1 LNLSDLITKSGED
14 VSPSSVSKSTR
25 RRLKRALL
33 GAAPATYLAFR
44 ITHQPLMLLI
54 LPVALTLAYAVAPI
68 TLLSKAS
75 NRRRQVETELPFA
88 STLLTVAANHA
99 PPLTTL
105 RNALNTPSLKQ
116 TSKEYLKIVKHT
128 KLNHLTP
135 AQAANQLANQHP
147 SQRFQA
153 FLRTVSAAERGV
165 GDPYYSLRDHSKAEL
180 ANLSHDTELA
190 TERLGVA
197 SSTVLIAFAVLPLT
211 MLIFAS
217 ITAQPL
223 LIYLATFTAL
233 PAAALVN
240 IIIEQAYPATLRPV
254 SLTPTKKTI
263 VSASLITVLSAFAPL
278 PLYLRV
284 AIALFAAT
292 APIAAYYHSQ
302 SKHHS
307 KLLAALPQL
316 ARDFAEEAKKGAPP
330 TAALTKIA
338 ASNKYSAQLLE
349 RIVSPNQP
357 KPYLAQAYSDLLAE
371 SEKLGADTEQLE
383 SLADTVNAV
392 ASTQNSY
399 NSKASFFRATVYVSA
414 AILAAAASAVTDTLK
429 TLAQKSA
436 TGFAPSSVLF
446 IHFNPGLQTSVYT
459 SIILNAYL
467 LGLLAGKA
475 HKGSALYGLT
485 DALLT
490 TTIAVAT
497 ILLGRLI

>member
-1 LNLSDLITKSGED
+1 MNLSDLITKSGED
-14 VSPSSVSKSTR
+14 VSPSSLSKATR
-25 RRLKRALL
+25 KRLKRTLL
-33 GAAPATYLAFR
+33 GAAPAAYVVFR
-44 ITHQPLMLLI
+44 FTHQPLALLI
-54 LPVALTLAYAVAPI
+54 LPTALILAYVATPL

-75 NRRRQVETELPFA
+75 NRRRRVETELPFA

-105 RNALNTPSLKQ
+105 RNTLNAPSLKQ

-147 SQRFQA
+147 SQRFQT
-153 FLRTVSAAERGV
+153 FLRTVSAAERGI

-197 SSTVLIAFAVLPLT
+197 SSTVLIAFAVAPLT

-240 IIIEQAYPATLRPV
+240 IIIEQAYPATLQPV
-254 SLTPTKKTI
+254 SLAPTIKI
-263 VSASLITVLSAFAPL
+263 VASATMLATLSAFAPL
-278 PLYLRV
+278 PLYLKV
-284 AIALFAAT
+284 ATALLAAT
-292 APIAAYYHSQ
+292 APLAAYYYSQ
-302 SKHHS
+302 SKHHT
-307 KLLAALPQL
+307 KLLATLPQL

-338 ASNKYSAQLLE
+338 ASNKYPKTVLE
-349 RIVSPNQP
+349 QIVSPKKP
-357 KPYLAQAYSDLLAE
+357 KPYLAQAYSDMLAE

-383 SLADTVNAV
+383 SLADTVNTV
-392 ASTQNSY
+392 ANTQNSY

-414 AILAAAASAVTDTLK
+414 AILAAAATAVTSTLK

-436 TGFAPSSVLF
+436 AGFAPTNTLL
-446 IHFNPGLQTSVYT
+446 IHFNPALQTSVYT
-459 SIILNAYL
+459 SIVINAYL

-490 TTIAVAT
+490 TAVALAT
-497 ILLGRLI
+497 ILLGRMF